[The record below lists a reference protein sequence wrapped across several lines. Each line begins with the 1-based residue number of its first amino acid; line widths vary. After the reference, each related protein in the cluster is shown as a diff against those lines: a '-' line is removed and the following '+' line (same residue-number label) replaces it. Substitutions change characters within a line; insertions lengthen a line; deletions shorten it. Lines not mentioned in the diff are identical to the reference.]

1 LSCRRY
7 FSWFSGLFPAGRSF
21 PLHGAVDHHFHGDR
35 AIDPA
40 TFDTGILFPPI
51 VCATCLED
59 KVLLHSRKT
68 ILQLRLLAQM
78 RSADC
83 IEQCPLSEVLSLANK
98 AVGADGVTIST
109 VVFTMDAET
118 LRPSRSVLTTVRRL
132 PLIRRQRPLWIA
144 DQRYNRIFLDAE
156 TLRQREHRRIEW
168 PTIPGTSPPSAV
180 GNARVE
186 YPPTRTCR
194 FLNITIVRL

>member
-1 LSCRRY
+1 MSAFRGIVSREQSSWCR
-7 FSWFSGLFPAGRSF
+7 WG
-21 PLHGAVDHHFHGDR
+21 DHQHCR
-35 AIDPA
+35 
-40 TFDTGILFPPI
+40 
-51 VCATCLED
+51 VY
-59 KVLLHSRKT
+59 
-68 ILQLRLLAQM
+68 
-78 RSADC
+78 
-83 IEQCPLSEVLSLANK
+83 
-98 AVGADGVTIST
+98 
-109 VVFTMDAET
+109 MDAET

-194 FLNITIVRL
+194 FLNITIARL